1 MSESEGDDVRRDA
14 DGYPIV
20 TGVSVTKGG
29 FWNDDLEERLIR
41 EEL

>member
-1 MSESEGDDVRRDA
+1 MSESEVDAIRRDA

-29 FWNDDLEERLIR
+29 FWNDELEERLVE